1 MQKQIELLSLDNE
14 NTFDNAYSLYETLF
28 TQLTQ
33 EEASFIRLS
42 STKPF
47 FTTLAQKINTSDLII
62 LAVQKSSYVKTKD
75 MLFRALKINTDVNS
89 ALLTRLMNSGSKSLL
104 AHSTMPIDAKV
115 ISTKNGEYSGFIHII
130 GKKAI
135 MFLPLDDE
143 ISVEIEK
150 ELREFYLPQSDKSQ
164 EPEIK
169 SEDKKDEIPPEEP
182 KSKKEKKKQNKENK
196 KSQRAKLKAEKKKQ
210 KVESIENDDAV
221 LTSLMNPKTAI
232 KKMKR
237 DNISVAVSSSRY
249 SDFVFSILNED
260 TGVIYP
266 YPTID
271 ESEEVP
277 SKKELASIASKSR
290 KNCDSTLGVSISDVF
305 YSKDKDER
313 YYIYICIADDE
324 QAHILKF
331 NSMKSENAKDF
342 LHYTALCFFSV
353 LGHFADTGVIAIP
366 QKRLPMINEGRPVK
380 KSSYKNTF
388 FLTPVISAV
397 LCISLLFC
405 TNIYSSTQAAMAAT
419 LGTTSSFVPVN
430 LGGYDLPPDYDDIP
444 LTPQE
449 QEELSEESSGITQS
463 ESQDTELS
471 DTQKDTIKAEETS
484 GKKDKNDKE
493 ASTKK
498 PVTTTKKE
506 TEKKP
511 VITLPDPTVPL
522 TTRPLPA
529 VRKGY
534 LQFTTYG
541 YGHGVGMSQ
550 YGMQEMAKQGY
561 SYTQILKHYYYSPDI
576 KIINDPHMPKTAVYN
591 KKTYSIKDYIGKTV
605 RQEIG
610 TSFKLDA
617 IESQVIAAYT
627 YAMRYGFNTR
637 TGQHAFREDFD
648 YRGTPI
654 ETAMNNVLGKYLDYK
669 GKPAF
674 CPYFSTSAGY
684 TTCCSNVW
692 GGKDYPY
699 LMGHRK
705 SPEDPGK
712 RVYKISTD
720 DFKSKINKYNSTVS
734 PDKRIVLPPDPT
746 KWVKILAHDK
756 ALNDNLGYI
765 SKIQIGN
772 QVMSGDYFRRV
783 IMGANVLRSH
793 CFSLQFTTA

>member
-331 NSMKSENAKDF
+331 NSKKSENAKDF

-692 GGKDYPY
+692 GGNDYPY

>member
-331 NSMKSENAKDF
+331 NSKKSENAKDF